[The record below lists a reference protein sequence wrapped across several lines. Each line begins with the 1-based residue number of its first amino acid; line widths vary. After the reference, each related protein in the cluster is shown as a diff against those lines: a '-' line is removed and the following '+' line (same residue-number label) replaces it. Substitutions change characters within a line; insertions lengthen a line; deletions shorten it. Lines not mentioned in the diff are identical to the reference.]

1 MTRLNAHRP
10 KGTSSA
16 GYQRL
21 PMTITTPAYENPGSD
36 YGWGRSDDMDLK
48 EGNYGDWFWKALTP
62 AQVAYLR
69 TPPRVDKAQ
78 QEPVAY
84 DGWESE
90 QPRMWQHE
98 AACADADPKIFFD
111 EGNNPKREYMK
122 PDAEWRQFCPQC
134 PVQET
139 CLASAR
145 DSESVGIWGG
155 VYRFHP
161 RNSSDLHRVEELD
174 DRIRTT

>member
-1 MTRLNAHRP
+1 MDIP
-10 KGTSSA
+10 Y
-16 GYQRL
+16 GY
-21 PMTITTPAYENPGSD
+21 PGSSYEKFQYD
-36 YGWGRSDDMDLK
+36 ETMLEASKYH
-48 EGNYGDWFWKALTP
+48 EWFWAGLTP
-62 AQVAYLR
+62 AQAAYLR
-69 TPPRVDKAQ
+69 QPARVDKAE

-98 AACADADPKIFFD
+98 AECADADPKIFFD
-111 EGNNPKREYMK
+111 ESNNPKREYLK

-145 DSESVGIWGG
+145 DSESVGVWGG

-161 RNSSDLHRVEELD
+161 RNSSDLHKIEELD
-174 DRIRTT
+174 DRI